1 MKKTITFL
9 VCIVSLYAAKA
20 QTAAGNM
27 MVGGSLKYTS
37 TSFNGGDDKENQMIF
52 SPSFGYFVADNFVVG
67 GEITLLTSSED
78 EGAENLKSSLFAIGP
93 FARYYKYTGNEDFAF
108 FGQASFSYG
117 SGKSDN
123 TGGGDTKFSVFVFDV
138 SPGFSY
144 FFTDHWA
151 LDFSLSLLSISST
164 DPDKDADD
172 DNVTRVEFGVESF
185 SPSLGFR
192 YHFGN

>member
-9 VCIVSLYAAKA
+9 LCIISLYAAKA

-27 MVGGSLKYTS
+27 MVGGSLIYASRATD
-37 TSFNGGDDKENQMIF
+37 GGDQKENDLIF
-52 SPSFGYFVADNFVVG
+52 SPSFGYFISDNLAIG
-67 GEITLLTSSED
+67 GEIRLVSSSD
-78 EGAENLKSSLFAIGP
+78 DVGAENLKSSEFAIGP
-93 FARYYKYTGNEDFAF
+93 FARYYKYTSNENFAF
-108 FGQASFSYG
+108 FGQASFVFG
-117 SGKSDN
+117 SGKSDLAS
-123 TGGGDTKFSVFVFDV
+123 GGDIKRSSFTFDV

-151 LDFSLSLLSISST
+151 LDLSLSLLNIRSE
-164 DPDKDADD
+164 DPNKDADD
-172 DNVTRVEFGVESF
+172 DNITTVEFGFSSF

>member
-9 VCIVSLYAAKA
+9 LCIVSLYAAKA

-27 MVGGSLKYTS
+27 MAGGSFKYTS
-37 TSFNGGDDKENQMIF
+37 TSFNGGDNKENELIF
-52 SPSFGYFVADNFVVG
+52 APSFGYFIADNFAIG
-67 GEITLLTSSED
+67 GEIGISSFSED
-78 EGAENLKSSLFAIGP
+78 VGAENVKSSTFAIGP
-93 FARYYKYTGNEDFAF
+93 FARYYKYTSNEDFAF
-108 FGQASFSYG
+108 FAQASFAFG
-117 SGKSDN
+117 SGKREL
-123 TGGGDTKFSVFVFDV
+123 TGGGDVKRSFFIFDV

-151 LDFSLSLLSISST
+151 LDFSLSLLNIRSE
-164 DPDKDADD
+164 DPNKDADD